1 MSARPGT
8 CDTSDMEQRNQADRD
23 AVTVEI
29 GFAMLTGALLAGAA
43 FALVCAPAYLLASGG
58 GVGRGL
64 LMTAAVVAVLVFLGR
79 VVDVLWRFGRRDVE
93 REVDGRRPVLPDQP
107 SQPGR
112 TSPDS

>member
-1 MSARPGT
+1 M
-8 CDTSDMEQRNQADRD
+8 
-23 AVTVEI
+23 TVEI
-29 GFAMLTGALLAGAA
+29 GFAVLTGGLLAAAA
-43 FALVCAPAYLLASGG
+43 FVTVCAPALLLASGG

-64 LMTAAVVAVLVFLGR
+64 LTAATVVAVLVFVGR
-79 VVDVLWRFGRRDVE
+79 VVDVLWRFGRRSTE

>member
-1 MSARPGT
+1 
-8 CDTSDMEQRNQADRD
+8 MEHRSQAERD

-29 GFAMLTGALLAGAA
+29 GFAVLTGALLAGAA
-43 FALVCAPAYLLASGG
+43 FVVVCAPALLMASGG

-64 LMTAAVVAVLVFLGR
+64 LVAAAVVAGLVFVGR
-79 VVDVLWRFGRRDVE
+79 VVDVLWRFGRRTTE
-93 REVDGRRPVLPDQP
+93 REVDGRVPVLPDQP

>member
-1 MSARPGT
+1 
-8 CDTSDMEQRNQADRD
+8 MEQRSQADRD

-29 GFAMLTGALLAGAA
+29 GFAVLTGVLFAGAA
-43 FALVCAPAYLLASGG
+43 FAAVCAPALLLASGG
-58 GVGRGL
+58 GVGRGPV
-64 LMTAAVVAVLVFLGR
+64 MTATVVAVLVFLGR

-93 REVDGRRPVLPDQP
+93 REVDGRVPVLPDQP